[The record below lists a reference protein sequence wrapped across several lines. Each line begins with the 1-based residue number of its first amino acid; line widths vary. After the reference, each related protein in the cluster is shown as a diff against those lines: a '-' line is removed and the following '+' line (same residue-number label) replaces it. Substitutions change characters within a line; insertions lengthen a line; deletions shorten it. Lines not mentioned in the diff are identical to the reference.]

1 MWLVGM
7 MGAGKSTL
15 GPVIAARLRR
25 RFVDTDLEIERIADC
40 SIPEIFE
47 SEGERGFRVREK
59 EVILALEGSGAVV
72 ALGGGAIGDSRL
84 RERLLQSGTVV
95 YLEASPETLVE
106 RVGDAAN
113 RPLLQGQDRKER
125 LTTISELLEARE
137 ASYQQAHVT
146 LQTEIW
152 DAEELAAQ
160 LEARLA
166 GTDRQMEKG
175 R

>member
-25 RFVDTDLEIERIADC
+25 RFVDTDHEIERIADC

-47 SEGERGFRVREK
+47 SEGERGFRVREE

-72 ALGGGAIGDSRL
+72 ALGGGAIGDPRL

-106 RVGDAAN
+106 RVGDAVN
-113 RPLLQGQDRKER
+113 RPLLQGQDREER

-166 GTDRQMEKG
+166 GTERQTEKG

>member
-25 RFVDTDLEIERIADC
+25 RFVDTDHEIERIADC

-47 SEGERGFRVREK
+47 SEGERGFRVREE

-72 ALGGGAIGDSRL
+72 ALGGGAIGDPRL

-113 RPLLQGQDRKER
+113 RPLLQGQDREER

-137 ASYQQAHVT
+137 ASLPAGSCDT
-146 LQTEIW
+146 TDGNLGCGGAGGTIRI
-152 DAEELAAQ
+152 AA
-160 LEARLA
+160 RRNRK
-166 GTDRQMEKG
+166 TDGEG
-175 R
+175 

>member
-25 RFVDTDLEIERIADC
+25 RFVDTDHEIERIADC

-47 SEGERGFRVREK
+47 SEGERGFRVREE

-72 ALGGGAIGDSRL
+72 ALGGGAIGDPRL
-84 RERLLQSGTVV
+84 RERLLESGTVV
-95 YLEASPETLVE
+95 YLEASPETLVQ
-106 RVGDAAN
+106 RVGEAGN
-113 RPLLQGQDRKER
+113 RPLLQGQDPEER
-125 LTTISELLEARE
+125 LTTISELLEERE
-137 ASYQQAHVT
+137 AAYQQAHMT

-160 LEARLA
+160 LESRLA
-166 GTDRQMEKG
+166 GTERQTEKG

>member
-25 RFVDTDLEIERIADC
+25 RFVDTDHEIERIAAC

-47 SEGERGFRVREK
+47 SEGEPGFRVREE
-59 EVILALEGSGAVV
+59 EVILALEESGAVV
-72 ALGGGAIGDSRL
+72 ALGGGAIGDPQL

-95 YLEASPETLVE
+95 YLEASPEALVQ
-106 RVGDAAN
+106 RVGDAVN
-113 RPLLQGQDRKER
+113 RPLLQGQAPEER
-125 LTTISELLEARE
+125 LATISALLEERE
-137 ASYQQAHVT
+137 AAYQQAHVT

-152 DAEELAAQ
+152 DAEALAAQ
-160 LEARLA
+160 LESQIA
-166 GTDRQMEKG
+166 GNETQTEKDR
-175 R
+175 